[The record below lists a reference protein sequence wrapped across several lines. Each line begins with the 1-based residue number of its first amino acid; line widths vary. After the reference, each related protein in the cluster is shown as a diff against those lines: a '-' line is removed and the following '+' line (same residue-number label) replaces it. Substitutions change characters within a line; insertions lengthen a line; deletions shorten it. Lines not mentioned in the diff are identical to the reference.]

1 MWRTKVAR
9 KQRSQRRNQRVRDRR
24 RDKEREGEKRIK
36 KRVVTKLT
44 IHTRPRAPGVP
55 GNGANDM
62 PGPQPGE
69 WNLSGILGRFRRIR
83 NSEDGCSPRGSLL
96 LSGSSRVSRISA
108 DSIKRS
114 WWNALWETLL
124 PFLSL
129 FSSPSSPCVSF
140 LHLSL
145 SVSLFLLCRYSS
157 LLPRQRHRFGL
168 RFISANEPF
177 RDEPPAHPRM
187 GTI

>member
-1 MWRTKVAR
+1 MRG
-9 KQRSQRRNQRVRDRR
+9 RR
-24 RDKEREGEKRIK
+24 KEREKVIEGEDEGEKRIK

-62 PGPQPGE
+62 PGPSLVNGTFRE
-69 WNLSGILGRFRRIR
+69 FLDGFVELGIPRTGPRRAAFPFAR
-83 NSEDGCSPRGSLL
+83 SFGSLF

-124 PFLSL
+124 PFVSLSLSLPLARVFFLFSSRLVLLVCRLSLSLSL
-129 FSSPSSPCVSF
+129 FSVGTPLFF
-140 LHLSL
+140 LDDVTAS
-145 SVSLFLLCRYSS
+145 
-157 LLPRQRHRFGL
+157 G
-168 RFISANEPF
+168 
-177 RDEPPAHPRM
+177 
-187 GTI
+187 